1 MSHLTMGGEGRSE
14 DSKLYAL
21 GKADHQLTGL
31 VESHLQGNST
41 GFSVTERHLQAT
53 E

>member
-21 GKADHQLTGL
+21 GKADRQLTRL
-31 VESHLQGNST
+31 VESH
-41 GFSVTERHLQAT
+41 F
-53 E
+53 